1 MGAWIE
7 ILLVISSSMTAP
19 VAPYMGAWIEIGRF
33 PAVIAHIVVSLPTW
47 ERGLKSPKPAECL
60 YRACVAPYMGAWIEI
75 DGESAA

>member
-47 ERGLKSPKPAECL
+47 ERGLKLPQRAEFGNS
-60 YRACVAPYMGAWIEI
+60 AGVAPNKGAWIGI
-75 DGESAA
+75 DWERAA